1 MKVKKD
7 NGFVGIDMVIAIIAL
22 MIFSTLIITMIY
34 NNVVANV
41 KLKKDTLAMIYIT
54 EIFENIAIADYDTVT
69 QANKD
74 AFIPLGA
81 FDDFSVDVNIT
92 SNLDGVTSGE
102 DIIKKITAELT
113 YEVDGKNYSCSME
126 RMKVKE

>member
-1 MKVKKD
+1 MKVKKN

-34 NNVVANV
+34 NNIVANV
-41 KLKKDTLAMIYIT
+41 KLKKDALAMIYIT
-54 EIFENIAIADYDTVT
+54 EIFENIAIADYANVT
-69 QANKD
+69 QDNKN
-74 AFIPLGA
+74 AFIPIGA
-81 FDDFSVDVNIT
+81 LEVFNVNLNIT
-92 SNLDGVTSGE
+92 NNLDGVTAGE
-102 DIIKKITAELT
+102 DIIKKVKATLT